1 MEEQWGQAFTTE
13 NLNNHMKRFFSVRFV
28 ILLIAGLAIAY
39 YFHITRKKNADG
51 NAELKVELSDLKSEW
66 LALRVQEG
74 ESAYAKEKLIEVN
87 KRIESLNDEAAEIRQ
102 SVSTEQLAVESLEKR
117 KKALFLEYRE
127 QVRRQA
133 KGLRFDKMTT
143 PQGKRYEN
151 IEITEVRPDGVSF
164 RFGAPGSASARRI
177 GLDELPKEWV
187 KLFMYT
193 DEELVAEP
201 AGAANA
207 RGPITNLESVS
218 GWITNLERAL
228 AVAKQNKKF
237 VMAQFTGSD
246 WCPPCM
252 MMQKAVFSK
261 SSFTRLVPKKFI
273 LVKIDIPRSNKAMS
287 VKNGKV
293 MKNYNVTGV
302 PTILLFGDDGKEFSR
317 FSASQY
323 PTVEGFIDKLSAE
336 LKKKEGN

>member
-1 MEEQWGQAFTTE
+1 
-13 NLNNHMKRFFSVRFV
+13 MKRFFSVRYI
-28 ILLIAGLAIAY
+28 ILLIAGLAIIY
-39 YFHITRKKNADG
+39 YFHITRKRFADG
-51 NAELKVELSDLKSEW
+51 NAELKIELADLKSEW
-66 LALRVQEG
+66 IALRVQEG

-117 KKALFLEYRE
+117 KKALFFEYRE

-133 KGLRFDKMTT
+133 KGLRFDEIRT
-143 PQGKRYEN
+143 PQGKLYEN
-151 IEITEVRPDGVSF
+151 IEIIKVGPDGISF
-164 RFGAPGSASARRI
+164 RHGADGAAAARGI
-177 GLDELPKEWV
+177 DLDELPEEWV
-187 KLFMYT
+187 KRFMYT
-193 DEELVAEP
+193 DEDLGVEP

-207 RGPITNLESVS
+207 KGSTTNLESIS
-218 GWITNLERAL
+218 GWTTNLERAL
-228 AVAKQNKKF
+228 AIAKQNKKF

-287 VKNGKV
+287 LKNGKV

-323 PTVEGFIDKLSAE
+323 PTVEAFIDKLSAE

>member
-1 MEEQWGQAFTTE
+1 MGF
-13 NLNNHMKRFFSVRFV
+13 RS
-28 ILLIAGLAIAY
+28 GLGPLAPLQLVALAWMNY
-39 YFHITRKKNADG
+39 
-51 NAELKVELSDLKSEW
+51 LKS
-66 LALRVQEG
+66 
-74 ESAYAKEKLIEVN
+74 
-87 KRIESLNDEAAEIRQ
+87 
-102 SVSTEQLAVESLEKR
+102 
-117 KKALFLEYRE
+117 
-127 QVRRQA
+127 
-133 KGLRFDKMTT
+133 GL
-143 PQGKRYEN
+143 
-151 IEITEVRPDGVSF
+151 SF
-164 RFGAPGSASARRI
+164 SCIPTRT
-177 GLDELPKEWV
+177 WW
-187 KLFMYT
+187 
-193 DEELVAEP
+193 AEP

-207 RGPITNLESVS
+207 RGPTTNLESVS
-218 GWITNLERAL
+218 GWTTNLERAL

-287 VKNGKV
+287 LKNGKV

-323 PTVEGFIDKLSAE
+323 PTVEGFIDKL
-336 LKKKEGN
+336 